1 MWLSTINVTDGLKQ
15 PGNPDL
21 LCQASEAWQLLWKVE
36 VSTCSPAVCSLV
48 PGSIGSGVAIRGALC
63 LLLKGK
69 HLGWNLDVQNILW
82 RG

>member
-48 PGSIGSGVAIRGALC
+48 PGSIGSGHGYKRSSLPALEGEASR
-63 LLLKGK
+63 LES
-69 HLGWNLDVQNILW
+69 
-82 RG
+82 